1 MGVEEETDRQRQRE
15 TERKWGIYRSTE
27 AISKQEDRMIILC
40 WSCLTDANIRDET
53 RFLTSELK
61 LTERHNN

>member
-1 MGVEEETDRQRQRE
+1 MGH
-15 TERKWGIYRSTE
+15 IYRSTE

-40 WSCLTDANIRDET
+40 WSCLTDANTRDET

-61 LTERHNN
+61 LTERHNNWQKDR